1 MSDLRRYFEKDLF
14 VLQKDFNLYGNT
26 QDIWMLDYDE
36 SKDTYRR
43 YFVVFTQKE
52 MVLVPGSPSWFS
64 FEYFPT
70 RMEKLNYNLIK
81 SYSLLEFK
89 VSEIKMWQG
98 VKFSD
103 KEENDTI
110 EVLETIDL
118 LEKKRRILL
127 DNDGVKL
134 DIIKHLKLKV
144 KISF

>member
-52 MVLVPGSPSWFS
+52 MVLVPGSLSWFS